1 VKPLP
6 IAFIV
11 ITLLTDISDSLI
23 TLNNVSSETD
33 VYDIGDPAAFLILLF
48 YTIYPEPPAF
58 D

>member
-11 ITLLTDISDSLI
+11 MTLLTDVSDSLI

-33 VYDIGDPAAFLILLF
+33 VYDIGDPAAF
-48 YTIYPEPPAF
+48 
-58 D
+58 